1 MKHTVFHLKGLIP
14 VFGTFAKMKTFQ
26 RFIVS
31 DDDYCY
37 YYYDQ
42 FKEMGKLSVS
52 RKTKW
57 YRLASGVGAAESN
70 MCTEKEPVER
80 IKDRLLFV
88 TTMLYYYFIFLYVLR
103 IRIPSRKRTELN
115 KQTKRKRERKKN
127 YSIRIYMHIHVS
139 YFIT

>member
-1 MKHTVFHLKGLIP
+1 
-14 VFGTFAKMKTFQ
+14 MKTLKFQ

-37 YYYDQ
+37 YYYEQ
-42 FKEMGKLSVS
+42 FKEMWKLSVS

-57 YRLASGVGAAESN
+57 FRLAQWCESSWKQYVHID
-70 MCTEKEPVER
+70 KEPVEH
-80 IKDRLLFV
+80 IKYRLLFV
-88 TTMLYYYFIFLYVLR
+88 TTMLYYYFIFLYALR
-103 IRIPSRKRTELN
+103 IRMPTRKRTALN
-115 KQTKRKRERKKN
+115 KQTRKNKKN